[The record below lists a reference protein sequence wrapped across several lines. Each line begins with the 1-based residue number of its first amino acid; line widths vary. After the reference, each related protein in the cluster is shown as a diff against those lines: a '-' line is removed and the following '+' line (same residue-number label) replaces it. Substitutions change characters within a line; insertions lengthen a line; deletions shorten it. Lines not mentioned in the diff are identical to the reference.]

1 MGWSR
6 THGNPVV
13 GWLDDEDGEGVV
25 EDQGAEADVD
35 AVAGYYPEDG
45 GHEEVC
51 ERASG
56 SHEGFDFVVDSTPW
70 FESLEECTACRHEG
84 LYFDVFGG
92 DVLFLDR
99 SVRDSWRGG

>member
-13 GWLDDEDGEGVV
+13 GWLDDEDGEGVI

-35 AVAGYYPEDG
+35 AVAGYHPKDG
-45 GHEEVC
+45 RDEEIC
-51 ERASG
+51 KRTSSG
-56 SHEGFDFVVDSTPW
+56 HEGFDIVVDSAPW
-70 FESLEECTACRHEG
+70 LEGLEECAAWRRESFH
-84 LYFDVFGG
+84 FDVFGG

-99 SVRDSWRGG
+99 DI